1 MATKYGYV
9 QQDPQDTQLN
19 WNQIAT
25 DTVDMLNAEVKTRE
39 DKKAAIDQATA
50 DYQTILN
57 NVPQGENT
65 QLNEFALNAAD
76 KLQKQMLMQETLL
89 KSGQLNPRQYTLMR
103 QNLSDGTDQAFSLI
117 QDYNDEY
124 ATKMSMMSADLPVNE
139 RLSRMDAWMM
149 EQVEGFANF
158 TETELV
164 VNPRSGVMSMAKLI
178 KDPNF
183 KGTGTAPLIP
193 DPDPN
198 NLVTVQQLQNR
209 IKSKKTQYDVVG
221 GAQNY
226 IEGLGEQKVV
236 MERLGNKYKAGIFK
250 TIEDIRTREGGFD
263 GKTDAQLQV
272 LANEMGV
279 DLSDLK
285 GYNLFQ
291 QSQNT
296 FIDGELNSNP
306 DFGCSVL
313 VDFVNQTP
321 DGKEYDMT
329 FNPDDVFING
339 DPANGRIPG
348 TENMILMESK
358 GGRQIPNLSDEQK
371 AVAREAY
378 KAQID
383 IGLDYTEEVKVAQV
397 YKEKRPET
405 QAEMDKKQG
414 DKDLDAKVTK
424 IADLYKGDDMSIQGA
439 TDYFRDQNDNIQ
451 GVARNEDGIVVTY
464 INAESGEEE
473 DRAVSFYVMEDNV
486 DFEETEDEGPNNP
499 RRVKKL
505 YAATQAD
512 VTAGRAS
519 AVGEMIPKLKSQAEF
534 IESAGP
540 LLTGESNIAEAL
552 ERGGYDKDAKFNK
565 KGKTSS
571 KVSKKSKESFDY
583 STDID
588 KYTDDLVED
597 IVFGA
602 GMSDYDQD
610 SGGALFKLNEA
621 EFGQRAID
629 KINAMPG
636 FEGVEFTDMDGD
648 FVSFTMP
655 GHPQAEPLVIG
666 ADFFSDD
673 DGAAASTFALKNW
686 LNAYVKANENKF
698 QKENSWEGKRVDA
711 NGIPID

>member
-25 DTVDMLNAEVKTRE
+25 DTVDMLNNEVKVRE
-39 DKKAAIDQATA
+39 EKKAAFDKSTQ

-103 QNLSDGTDQAFSLI
+103 QNLTDGTDQAFSLI

-124 ATKMSMMSADLPVNE
+124 ATKMSMMSSDLPVKD

-164 VNPRSGVMSMAKLI
+164 VNPQTGIMSMAKLI
-178 KDPNF
+178 PDPNF

-193 DPDPN
+193 DPNPN

-209 IKSKKTQYDVVG
+209 IKSKKTQYDVIG
-221 GAQNY
+221 GAENY

-272 LANEMGV
+272 LATEMGV
-279 DLSDLK
+279 DLQDLK

-291 QSQNT
+291 QSQKT

-321 DGKEYDMT
+321 DGREYDMT
-329 FNPDDVFING
+329 FNPDDVFIGG

-348 TENMILMESK
+348 TENIILMESK

-383 IGLDYTEEVKVAQV
+383 IGLDYIEDVKVQQV

-405 QAEMDKKQG
+405 QTEINQRQAN
-414 DKDLDAKVTK
+414 KDLDAKVSK
-424 IADLYKGDDMSIQGA
+424 IADLYGKDDMSIQGA
-439 TDYFRDQNDNIQ
+439 TDYFRDQNDLIQ
-451 GVARNEDGIVVTY
+451 EVERNEDGIVVTY
-464 INAESGEEE
+464 INELTGEEE
-473 DRAVSFYVMEDNV
+473 DRAVSFYVMEDNQYF
-486 DFEETEDEGPNNP
+486 DKTKEEGLMNP
-499 RRVKKL
+499 RRIKKL
-505 YAATQAD
+505 YEATQAD
-512 VTAGRAS
+512 VTAGRAKY
-519 AVGEMIPKLKSQAEF
+519 VGEEIPKLKSQAEF

-540 LLTGESNIAEAL
+540 LLTGESNIKEAL
-552 ERGGYDKDAKFNK
+552 ERGGYYKDAEFNK
-565 KGKTSS
+565 EGMSSS

-583 STDID
+583 KEDRE
-588 KYTDDLVED
+588 KYTNALVDDIL
-597 IVFGA
+597 FGDVMA
-602 GMSDYDQD
+602 GSD
-610 SGGALFKLNEA
+610 GALFKLNEA
-621 EFGQRAID
+621 DFAQRAVD
-629 KINAMPG
+629 KINAIPG
-636 FEGVEFTDMDGD
+636 FEGVEFTDLDSD

-655 GHPQAEPLVIG
+655 GHPSADPLIIEASFV
-666 ADFFSDD
+666 SDD
-673 DGAAASTFALKNW
+673 DGAAKSTKSLKDW
-686 LNAYVKANENKF
+686 LNAYIIANEKKF
-698 QKENSWEGKRVDA
+698 QRENNWAGKRVDG
-711 NGIPID
+711 NGIEVAE

>member
-9 QQDPQDTQLN
+9 QRDPQDTQLN

-25 DTVDMLNAEVKTRE
+25 DTVDMLNNEVKVRE
-39 DKKAAIDQATA
+39 EKKAAIDKATQ

-89 KSGQLNPRQYTLMR
+89 KSGQLNPKQYTIMR

-124 ATKMSMMSADLPVNE
+124 ATKMSMMSSDLPVNE

-164 VNPRSGVMSMAKLI
+164 VNPQSGVMSMAKLI
-178 KDPNF
+178 DDPNNP
-183 KGTGTAPLIP
+183 GQLIP

-209 IKSKKTQYDVVG
+209 IKSKKTQYDVIG
-221 GAQNY
+221 GADNY
-226 IEGLGEQKVV
+226 IKGLGEQKVV

-250 TIEDIRTREGGFD
+250 TIEDIRAREGGFE
-263 GKTDAQLQV
+263 GKSDAELQV
-272 LANEMGV
+272 LATEMGV
-279 DLSDLK
+279 DLQDLK

-296 FIDGELNSNP
+296 FIEGELNSNP

-383 IGLDYTEEVKVAQV
+383 IGLDYKESVNVQQV
-397 YKEKRPET
+397 YKEKRPKTAIEVQQGKT
-405 QAEMDKKQG
+405 EKKQANVMTNIAKLYYG
-414 DKDLDAKVTK
+414 DKAQIQEAESAIRASNPNIIGLDRSGEDVIIEYKDGRRETIPFSVDGQTQTQEQWVKGNANFFLNEEDKIDDINSVLKKVSVDFSKPLNTTDSVVNVGEEESTVYQTKDGETKSFNEMVQYDIQQRVNKIDTDLIIPLDKETEAVKNVNEFLLGTGYT
-424 IADLYKGDDMSIQGA
+424 AEESGA
-439 TDYFRDQNDNIQ
+439 TDNVLIRNANGTEVAEISVDGGDTGAAKEIRDFVKNVKKDMLNNKSAEDKALMITKYKKDIKTKKNLRGNQ
-451 GVARNEDGIVVTY
+451 GGNNQGGGGLNGGNY
-464 INAESGEEE
+464 
-473 DRAVSFYVMEDNV
+473 
-486 DFEETEDEGPNNP
+486 NNP
-499 RRVKKL
+499 
-505 YAATQAD
+505 
-512 VTAGRAS
+512 
-519 AVGEMIPKLKSQAEF
+519 
-534 IESAGP
+534 
-540 LLTGESNIAEAL
+540 
-552 ERGGYDKDAKFNK
+552 
-565 KGKTSS
+565 
-571 KVSKKSKESFDY
+571 
-583 STDID
+583 
-588 KYTDDLVED
+588 
-597 IVFGA
+597 
-602 GMSDYDQD
+602 
-610 SGGALFKLNEA
+610 
-621 EFGQRAID
+621 
-629 KINAMPG
+629 
-636 FEGVEFTDMDGD
+636 
-648 FVSFTMP
+648 
-655 GHPQAEPLVIG
+655 
-666 ADFFSDD
+666 
-673 DGAAASTFALKNW
+673 
-686 LNAYVKANENKF
+686 
-698 QKENSWEGKRVDA
+698 
-711 NGIPID
+711 

>member
-9 QQDPQDTQLN
+9 QRDPQDTQLN

-25 DTVDMLNAEVKTRE
+25 DTVDMLNNEVKVRE
-39 DKKAAIDQATA
+39 EKKAAIDKATQ

-103 QNLSDGTDQAFSLI
+103 QNLTDGTDQAFSLI

-124 ATKMSMMSADLPVNE
+124 ATKMSMMSSDLPVNE

-164 VNPRSGVMSMAKLI
+164 VNPQSGVMSMAKLI
-178 KDPNF
+178 DDPNNP
-183 KGTGTAPLIP
+183 GQLIP

-209 IKSKKTQYDVVG
+209 IKSKKTQYDVIG
-221 GAQNY
+221 GADNY
-226 IEGLGEQKVV
+226 IKGLGEQKVV

-250 TIEDIRTREGGFD
+250 TIEDIRAREGGFE
-263 GKTDAQLQV
+263 GKSDAELQV
-272 LANEMGV
+272 LATEMGV
-279 DLSDLK
+279 DLQDLK

-329 FNPDDVFING
+329 FNPEDVFING
-339 DPANGRIPG
+339 DPALGRIPG
-348 TENMILMESK
+348 TENIILMESK

-383 IGLDYTEEVKVAQV
+383 IGLDYKESVNVQQV
-397 YKEKRPET
+397 YKEKRPKTAIEVQQGKT
-405 QAEMDKKQG
+405 EKKQANVMTNIAKLYYG
-414 DKDLDAKVTK
+414 DKAQIQEAESAIRASNPNIIGLDRSGEDVIIEYKDGRRETIPFSVDGQTQTQEQWVKGNANFFLNEEDKIDDINSVLKKVSVDFSKPLNTTDSVVNVGEEESTVYQTKDGETKSFNEMVQYDIQQRVNKIDTDLIIPLDKETEAVKNVNEFLLGTGYT
-424 IADLYKGDDMSIQGA
+424 AEESGA
-439 TDYFRDQNDNIQ
+439 TDNVLIRNANGTEVAEISVDGGDTGAAKEIRDFVKN
-451 GVARNEDGIVVTY
+451 
-464 INAESGEEE
+464 
-473 DRAVSFYVMEDNV
+473 
-486 DFEETEDEGPNNP
+486 
-499 RRVKKL
+499 VKK
-505 YAATQAD
+505 D
-512 VTAGRAS
+512 MVNNKS
-519 AVGEMIPKLKSQAEF
+519 AEDK
-534 IESAGP
+534 
-540 LLTGESNIAEAL
+540 AL
-552 ERGGYDKDAKFNK
+552 IITK
-565 KGKTSS
+565 
-571 KVSKKSKESFDY
+571 
-583 STDID
+583 
-588 KYTDDLVED
+588 
-597 IVFGA
+597 
-602 GMSDYDQD
+602 
-610 SGGALFKLNEA
+610 
-621 EFGQRAID
+621 
-629 KINAMPG
+629 
-636 FEGVEFTDMDGD
+636 
-648 FVSFTMP
+648 
-655 GHPQAEPLVIG
+655 
-666 ADFFSDD
+666 
-673 DGAAASTFALKNW
+673 
-686 LNAYVKANENKF
+686 
-698 QKENSWEGKRVDA
+698 
-711 NGIPID
+711 

>member
-9 QQDPQDTQLN
+9 QRDPQDTQLN

-25 DTVDMLNAEVKTRE
+25 DTVDMLNNEVKVRE
-39 DKKAAIDQATA
+39 EKKAAIDKATQ

-89 KSGQLNPRQYTLMR
+89 KSGQLNPRQYTIMR

-124 ATKMSMMSADLPVNE
+124 ATKMSMMSSELPVSE
-139 RLSRMDAWMM
+139 RLSRMDSWMM

-164 VNPRSGVMSMAKLI
+164 VNPQTGIMSMAKLVP
-178 KDPNF
+178 DPNF
-183 KGTGTAPLIP
+183 KGSGTAPLIP

-209 IKSKKTQYDVVG
+209 IKSKKTQYDVIG

-226 IEGLGEQKVV
+226 IKGLGEQKVV

-250 TIEDIRTREGGFD
+250 TIEDIRAREGGFE
-263 GKTDAQLQV
+263 GKSDAELQV
-272 LANEMGV
+272 LATEMGV
-279 DLSDLK
+279 DLQDLK

-296 FIDGELNSNP
+296 FIEGELNSNP

-329 FNPDDVFING
+329 FNPEDVFING

-348 TENMILMESK
+348 TENIILMESK

-383 IGLDYTEEVKVAQV
+383 IGLDYKESVNVQQV
-397 YKEKRPET
+397 YKEKRPKTAIEVKQGKT
-405 QAEMDKKQG
+405 EKKQANVMTNIAKLYYG
-414 DKDLDAKVTK
+414 DKAQIQEAEAAIRASNPEIIGLDRSGEDVIIEYKDGRRETIPFSIDGQTQTQEQWVKGNANFFLNEEDKIDDINSVLKKVSVDFSKPLNTV
-424 IADLYKGDDMSIQGA
+424 DS
-439 TDYFRDQNDNIQ
+439 
-451 GVARNEDGIVVTY
+451 VV
-464 INAESGEEE
+464 NVGEEE
-473 DRAVSFYVMEDNV
+473 STVYQTPNGETRSFNEMVDYDIQQQVNKVDTELYVPLDDEDVAAKNINDQLIGTGYRASTSGAFDNVSFYDKDNNFMV
-486 DFEETEDEGPNNP
+486 EINLDGGATTGPSE
-499 RRVKKL
+499 VKKL
-505 YAATQAD
+505 
-512 VTAGRAS
+512 VKKIKKEMLNSKS
-519 AVGEMIPKLKSQAEF
+519 AEDKALMITKYKKDIKTKKNL
-534 IESAGP
+534 
-540 LLTGESNIAEAL
+540 
-552 ERGGYDKDAKFNK
+552 RGN
-565 KGKTSS
+565 
-571 KVSKKSKESFDY
+571 
-583 STDID
+583 
-588 KYTDDLVED
+588 
-597 IVFGA
+597 
-602 GMSDYDQD
+602 Q
-610 SGGALFKLNEA
+610 GGNNQGGGGVNG
-621 EFGQRAID
+621 GQY
-629 KINAMPG
+629 NNP
-636 FEGVEFTDMDGD
+636 
-648 FVSFTMP
+648 
-655 GHPQAEPLVIG
+655 
-666 ADFFSDD
+666 
-673 DGAAASTFALKNW
+673 
-686 LNAYVKANENKF
+686 
-698 QKENSWEGKRVDA
+698 
-711 NGIPID
+711 

>member
-9 QQDPQDTQLN
+9 QRDPQDTQLN

-25 DTVDMLNAEVKTRE
+25 DTVDMLNNEVKVRE
-39 DKKAAIDQATA
+39 EKKAAIDKATQ

-89 KSGQLNPRQYTLMR
+89 KSGQLNPKQYTIMR

-124 ATKMSMMSADLPVNE
+124 ATKMSMMSSDLPVNE

-164 VNPRSGVMSMAKLI
+164 VNPQSGVMSMAKLI
-178 KDPNF
+178 DDPNNP
-183 KGTGTAPLIP
+183 GQLIP

-209 IKSKKTQYDVVG
+209 IKSKKTQYDVIG
-221 GAQNY
+221 GADNY
-226 IEGLGEQKVV
+226 IKGLGEQKVV

-250 TIEDIRTREGGFD
+250 TIEDIRAREGGFE
-263 GKTDAQLQV
+263 GKSDAELQV
-272 LANEMGV
+272 LATEMGV
-279 DLSDLK
+279 DLQDLK

-296 FIDGELNSNP
+296 FIEGELNSNP

-383 IGLDYTEEVKVAQV
+383 IGLDYKESVNVQQV
-397 YKEKRPET
+397 YKEKRPKTAIEVQQGKT
-405 QAEMDKKQG
+405 EKKQANVMTNIAKLYYG
-414 DKDLDAKVTK
+414 DKAQIQEAESAIRASNPNIIGLDRSGEDVIIEYKDGRRETIPFSVDGQTQTQEQWVKGNANFFLNEGDKIDDINSVLKKVSVDFSKPLNTTDSVVNVGEEESTVYQTKDGETKSFNEMVQYDIQQRVNKIDTDLIIPLDKETEAVKNVNEFLLGTGYT
-424 IADLYKGDDMSIQGA
+424 AEESGA
-439 TDYFRDQNDNIQ
+439 TDNVLIRNANGTEVAEISVDGGDTGAAKEIRDFVKNVKKDMLNNKSAEDKALMITKYKKDIKTKKNLRGNQ
-451 GVARNEDGIVVTY
+451 GGGNNQGGGGLNGGNY
-464 INAESGEEE
+464 
-473 DRAVSFYVMEDNV
+473 
-486 DFEETEDEGPNNP
+486 NNP
-499 RRVKKL
+499 
-505 YAATQAD
+505 
-512 VTAGRAS
+512 
-519 AVGEMIPKLKSQAEF
+519 
-534 IESAGP
+534 
-540 LLTGESNIAEAL
+540 
-552 ERGGYDKDAKFNK
+552 
-565 KGKTSS
+565 
-571 KVSKKSKESFDY
+571 
-583 STDID
+583 
-588 KYTDDLVED
+588 
-597 IVFGA
+597 
-602 GMSDYDQD
+602 
-610 SGGALFKLNEA
+610 
-621 EFGQRAID
+621 
-629 KINAMPG
+629 
-636 FEGVEFTDMDGD
+636 
-648 FVSFTMP
+648 
-655 GHPQAEPLVIG
+655 
-666 ADFFSDD
+666 
-673 DGAAASTFALKNW
+673 
-686 LNAYVKANENKF
+686 
-698 QKENSWEGKRVDA
+698 
-711 NGIPID
+711 

>member
-9 QQDPQDTQLN
+9 QRDPQDTQLN

-25 DTVDMLNAEVKTRE
+25 DTVDMLNNEVKVRE
-39 DKKAAIDQATA
+39 EKKAAIDKATQ

-89 KSGQLNPRQYTLMR
+89 KSGQLNPKQYTIMR

-124 ATKMSMMSADLPVNE
+124 ATKMSMMSSDLPVNE

-164 VNPRSGVMSMAKLI
+164 VNPQSGVMSMAKLI
-178 KDPNF
+178 DDPNNP
-183 KGTGTAPLIP
+183 GQLIP

-209 IKSKKTQYDVVG
+209 IKSKKTQYDVIG
-221 GAQNY
+221 GADNY
-226 IEGLGEQKVV
+226 IKGLGEQKVV

-250 TIEDIRTREGGFD
+250 TIEDIRAREGGFE
-263 GKTDAQLQV
+263 GKSDAELQV
-272 LANEMGV
+272 LATEMGV
-279 DLSDLK
+279 DLQDLK

-296 FIDGELNSNP
+296 FIEGELNSNP

-383 IGLDYTEEVKVAQV
+383 IGLDYKESVNVQQV
-397 YKEKRPET
+397 YKEKRPKTAIEVQQGKT
-405 QAEMDKKQG
+405 EKKQANVMTNIAKLYYG
-414 DKDLDAKVTK
+414 DKAQIQEAESAIRASNPNIIGLDRSGEDVIIEYKDGRRETIPFSVDGQTQTQEQWVKGNANFFLNEEDKIDDINSVLKKVSVDFSKPLNTTDSVVNVGEEESTVYQTKDGETKSFNEMVQYDIQQRVNKIDTDLIIPLDKETEAVKNVNEFLLGTGYT
-424 IADLYKGDDMSIQGA
+424 AEESGA
-439 TDYFRDQNDNIQ
+439 TDNVLIRNANGTEVAEISVDGGDTGAAKEIRDFVKNVKKDMLNNKSAEDKALMITKYKKDIKTKKNLRGNQ
-451 GVARNEDGIVVTY
+451 GGGNNQGGGGLNGGNY
-464 INAESGEEE
+464 
-473 DRAVSFYVMEDNV
+473 
-486 DFEETEDEGPNNP
+486 NNP
-499 RRVKKL
+499 
-505 YAATQAD
+505 
-512 VTAGRAS
+512 
-519 AVGEMIPKLKSQAEF
+519 
-534 IESAGP
+534 
-540 LLTGESNIAEAL
+540 
-552 ERGGYDKDAKFNK
+552 
-565 KGKTSS
+565 
-571 KVSKKSKESFDY
+571 
-583 STDID
+583 
-588 KYTDDLVED
+588 
-597 IVFGA
+597 
-602 GMSDYDQD
+602 
-610 SGGALFKLNEA
+610 
-621 EFGQRAID
+621 
-629 KINAMPG
+629 
-636 FEGVEFTDMDGD
+636 
-648 FVSFTMP
+648 
-655 GHPQAEPLVIG
+655 
-666 ADFFSDD
+666 
-673 DGAAASTFALKNW
+673 
-686 LNAYVKANENKF
+686 
-698 QKENSWEGKRVDA
+698 
-711 NGIPID
+711 